1 MENKEELYEIDINE
15 SINNENTIETETNS
29 NNINN
34 SNETTNEDKIDENNN
49 EENTKEDTKEDT
61 EEIVVENKDKKVKKK
76 KPFYKRWYF
85 ITVIVI
91 VGITILFNCYY
102 TVVIVSGDSM
112 YPSFQDGNIMLAKRR
127 YDIWRFDVVTI
138 ASKQRGDILIKRV
151 IGLPYETIEF
161 KDNKL
166 YVNGEYRTDPY
177 AYGNTEDFKITLGEN
192 EYFCLGDN
200 RENSLDSRAYG
211 PFSSNEI
218 FAKIDYKQYPSN
230 NDEANNFINQ

>member
-85 ITVIVI
+85 ITVMAII
-91 VGITILFNCYY
+91 GITILFNCYY
-102 TVVIVSGDSM
+102 TVVIVNGDSM

-177 AYGNTEDFKITLGEN
+177 AYGNTEDFKITQ
-192 EYFCLGDN
+192 
-200 RENSLDSRAYG
+200 
-211 PFSSNEI
+211 
-218 FAKIDYKQYPSN
+218 IDYKQYPSN